1 MKAAFFLLPALLCAC
16 AAPSALQVKERLAA
30 EDLRSIAVVPSP
42 LPPASELEAPR
53 RGINQGAVIGGA
65 GGAAGGAALGYGSAG
80 VLCTIGGPLCMLV
93 VVPAAIVGG
102 LVGGVAGGVIQNVGN
117 ELSDE
122 GKARRMI
129 RDAVVDL
136 RSSERLAEAAYRAVR
151 VATSFPL
158 DLLPDAKPDYRDLGG
173 RGVTVALEVAVTRF
187 DVLAHEKEM
196 AIALSARSRLYRT
209 ADGKLLEEYADETR
223 TESRPYEDWATNE
236 AEPLRQALERS
247 LTQLG
252 RSIARAHFGA
262 QAGSASAERRHVEAA
277 R

>member
-1 MKAAFFLLPALLCAC
+1 LLLLASF
-16 AAPSALQVKERLAA
+16 ATPPELDIKERLAA

-42 LPPASELEAPR
+42 LLPASELEAPR

-80 VLCTIGGPLCMLV
+80 VLCTVGGPLCALV

-122 GKARRMI
+122 GKARRMM
-129 RDAVVDL
+129 RDAVVEL

-151 VATSFPL
+151 VGTSFPL

-173 RGVTVALEVAVTRF
+173 RGITAALEVAVTRF
-187 DVLAHEKEM
+187 DVLAREKDM
-196 AIALSARSRLYRT
+196 ALSVSARSRMYRT
-209 ADGKLLEEYADETR
+209 ADGKLLEEYAADAK
-223 TESRPYEDWATNE
+223 TEFRRYEDWAANE
-236 AEPLRQALERS
+236 AELLRQALERS
-247 LTQLG
+247 LTELG
-252 RSIARAHFGA
+252 QGIARAHLGA
-262 QAGSASAERRHVEAA
+262 PPRTASAERGHVEPA